1 MALFRNFIS
10 IICVASL
17 LLSCSKRTDMSLEE
31 CSTDSL
37 MRISILEKLDDCRY
51 DLDLNRRLW
60 AIDTRNFNF
69 DGVIK
74 YALPCYEHALMVSDE
89 DMKLYS
95 GIYLSQAYLF
105 KSKVDTM
112 FLYLNPIA
120 PLVEKSGDQKVK
132 TMYNNILGIYY
143 MGFSMDINKA
153 IDYLQQS
160 LLCAGETQNPRS
172 SAAVMSNIVYAYFL
186 RDDPGGLQYALKIYD
201 MGIEENDDYILYLG
215 ALSAAHMF
223 YIKGDFDEALA
234 YIEETELLKNKL
246 KTKNN
251 TTFPLYGEILFRLGG
266 KANVEKGEYYI
277 QEALKHINDMD
288 NSGQIYTYLV
298 YGKHLME
305 TGEYAKAVEALNTGI
320 SKTYSYKNYSLYTAT
335 CRMLSDIYDRLGMHD
350 KAESNRKK
358 YMNTRDSLFNVDNER
373 MFNNLRFRFESER
386 LNNIIKGQ
394 QISILEREKQK
405 QLLLLTVIIILIMLV
420 MTYVMYRR
428 KNIMYQRLVKLY
440 DSYNVSLGKDNS
452 DKYKEL
458 YGRLM
463 ELMDN
468 AHIYRRNDISMD
480 VLADLLSTNKSYLSR
495 MFSYYNTSFNAF
507 INSRRIKECTEILS
521 ENPDEVNFKSL
532 SSELGFNSM
541 SSFYRAF
548 QNETGVPPA
557 QYRKYKK
564 MQKNLLSK

>member
-1 MALFRNFIS
+1 MFGLRDIIL
-10 IICVASL
+10 IICTVFSV
-17 LLSCSKRTDMSLEE
+17 LSCGKRADMSPEE
-31 CSTDSL
+31 CFTDSL
-37 MRISILEKLDDCRY
+37 MRINILKKLESSRY
-51 DLDLNRRLW
+51 NLDLNRRLW
-60 AIDTRNFNF
+60 EIDTRSFNF
-69 DGVIK
+69 DDVIR
-74 YALPCYEHALMVSDE
+74 YALPCYEYALKVTDE
-89 DMKLYS
+89 EMKLYS

-105 KSKVDTM
+105 RSKVDTM
-112 FLYLNPIA
+112 FLYLNPVA
-120 PLVEKSGDQKVK
+120 PLVEESADQKVK
-132 TMYNNILGIYY
+132 TMYYNILGIYY

-153 IDYLQQS
+153 IEYLQQS
-160 LLCAGETQNPRS
+160 LLCAGKTQNSRS

-201 MGIEENDDYILYLG
+201 LGMRENDDYILYLG

-223 YIKGDFDEALA
+223 YIREDYDEALA
-234 YIEETELLKNKL
+234 YIEEAESLNNKL
-246 KTKNN
+246 KTNNN
-251 TTFPLYGEILFRLGG
+251 TIYPLYGEILFRLGG
-266 KANVEKGEYYI
+266 KENIDKGEYFI
-277 QEALKHINDMD
+277 KEALKHINDMD

-298 YGKHLME
+298 YGKHLRDK
-305 TGEYAKAVEALNTGI
+305 GEYAKAVEALNTGI
-320 SKTYSYKNYSLYTAT
+320 SKTYSYRNYSLYTST
-335 CRMLSDIYDRLGMHD
+335 CRMLSDIYDRLGMYE
-350 KAESNRKK
+350 KAENNRKK
-358 YMNTRDSLFNVDNER
+358 YTNTRDSLFNVDNER

-405 QLLLLTVIIILIMLV
+405 QFLILTVIIVLIMLV

-428 KNIMYQRLVKLY
+428 KDIMYHRLVKLY
-440 DSYNVSLGKDNS
+440 DSYNTSIGKDNS
-452 DKYKEL
+452 EKYKEL

-468 AHIYRRNDISMD
+468 EHIYRRNDISMD

-495 MFSYYNTSFNAF
+495 MFSYYKTSFNAF

-521 ENPDEVNFKSL
+521 EKPDDVNFKSL

-564 MQKNLLSK
+564 IQKNLLSK

>member
-31 CSTDSL
+31 CPTDSL

-74 YALPCYEHALMVSDE
+74 YALPCYEHALRVSDE

-132 TMYNNILGIYY
+132 AMYNNILGIYY

-160 LLCAGETQNPRS
+160 LLCAGKTQNPRS

-288 NSGQIYTYLV
+288 NSGQIYTYIV

-320 SKTYSYKNYSLYTAT
+320 AKTYSYKNYSLYTAT

-420 MTYVMYRR
+420 MTYLMYRR

-452 DKYKEL
+452 EKYKEL